1 MKDAVLILG
10 VVAGAIVAIY
20 EFVQFKD
27 KFSGTSLIIAI
38 VAAVVALIC
47 GIVFGSG
54 RVNKEEEIHITQ
66 Q

>member
-10 VVAGAIVAIY
+10 IAVGAILAIY
-20 EFVQFKD
+20 EFYSFVKVG
-27 KFSGTSLIIAI
+27 SSTNLIIAI
-38 VAAVVALIC
+38 VAGVVALIC

-54 RVNKEEEIHITQ
+54 RVNQEEEIHITQ